1 MTASLVKNAS
11 TLLRSAALTTEMP
24 TATFHFPEV
33 DFVVDD
39 LDEHEIDEDDVKM
52 KVERKIVSM
61 GMSVTNLLNWI
72 YMNLDVILL
81 PA

>member
-1 MTASLVKNAS
+1 MAASLDKNAS

-24 TATFHFPEV
+24 TAAFPEA
-33 DFVVDD
+33 DFVVDC
-39 LDEHEIDEDDVKM
+39 LDEHDIDEDDVKM

>member
-1 MTASLVKNAS
+1 MDKNAS

-24 TATFHFPEV
+24 TASFPEV

-39 LDEHEIDEDDVKM
+39 VDEHDIDEDDVKM
-52 KVERKIVSM
+52 KMERKIISM
-61 GMSVTNLLNWI
+61 GMNVTNLLNWI

>member
-1 MTASLVKNAS
+1 
-11 TLLRSAALTTEMP
+11 MP
-24 TATFHFPEV
+24 TASFPEV

-39 LDEHEIDEDDVKM
+39 VDEHDIDEDDVKM
-52 KVERKIVSM
+52 KMERKIISM
-61 GMSVTNLLNWI
+61 GMNVTNLLNWI